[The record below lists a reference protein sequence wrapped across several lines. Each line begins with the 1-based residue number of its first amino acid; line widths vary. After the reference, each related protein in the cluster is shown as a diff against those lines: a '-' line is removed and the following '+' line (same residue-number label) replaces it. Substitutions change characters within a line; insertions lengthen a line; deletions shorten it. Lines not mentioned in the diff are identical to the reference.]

1 MTSVIFD
8 PDARTEF
15 LSAVQYYENCQS
27 GLGRRF
33 RLVVESAVQDITES
47 SFRYRVLHAP
57 FRRYLL
63 QKFPYAI
70 IYSIEPDHIHIIA
83 VAHTKR
89 KPGYWLI
96 RYKNTMESK

>member
-8 PDARTEF
+8 PDAKSEF

-47 SFRYRVLHAP
+47 PFRYRVLHAP
-57 FRRYLL
+57 YQAVSLA
-63 QKFPYAI
+63 KI
-70 IYSIEPDHIHIIA
+70 SICYHLFYRARPHSHYCCW
-83 VAHTKR
+83 AH
-89 KPGYWLI
+89 
-96 RYKNTMESK
+96 